1 MRDFRAT
8 KKYRGEVAARYD
20 EKRAVKDVTRRD
32 QAIVENYLSKIAP
45 GSSVLDIPAG
55 TGRFI
60 QFCLGRGL
68 RYTGVDISA
77 DMLDVARTKVPAGAT
92 NIELRVADARALP
105 FGDDAFDYAII
116 IKFIKWLPNLEL
128 LIDVLKEIKRVTRK
142 EAFVQIKV
150 TRRLPLRR
158 RAADLLG
165 RLPIARHVFGTLAD
179 KDSSSAA
186 KTPVRPFRSFSQ
198 QELAE
203 AFAAAGLHVRAIV
216 PDGDLRRGRNFYV
229 LAKQVD

>member
-1 MRDFRAT
+1 MALAGDPARGLLMRDFRAT

-20 EKRAVKDVTRRD
+20 EKRAVKDVIRRD
-32 QAIVENYLSKIAP
+32 QAIVENYLSKVAP

-60 QFCLGRGL
+60 QFCLNRGL
-68 RYTGVDISA
+68 RYTGVDISP

-92 NIELRVADARALP
+92 NVELRVADARALP

-150 TRRLPLRR
+150 TRRVPLRQSGPQDL
-158 RAADLLG
+158 AA
-165 RLPIARHVFGTLAD
+165 
-179 KDSSSAA
+179 
-186 KTPVRPFRSFSQ
+186 
-198 QELAE
+198 
-203 AFAAAGLHVRAIV
+203 
-216 PDGDLRRGRNFYV
+216 
-229 LAKQVD
+229 

>member
-1 MRDFRAT
+1 
-8 KKYRGEVAARYD
+8 
-20 EKRAVKDVTRRD
+20 
-32 QAIVENYLSKIAP
+32 
-45 GSSVLDIPAG
+45 
-55 TGRFI
+55 
-60 QFCLGRGL
+60 
-68 RYTGVDISA
+68 
-77 DMLDVARTKVPAGAT
+77 
-92 NIELRVADARALP
+92 VADARALP

-128 LIDVLKEIKRVTRK
+128 LIDVLREIKRVTRK

-150 TRRLPLRR
+150 TRRLSLRR
-158 RAADLLG
+158 RVANLLG

-216 PDGDLRRGRNFYV
+216 PDGDLRRGRNFYI

>member
-1 MRDFRAT
+1 MLERS
-8 KKYRGEVAARYD
+8 
-20 EKRAVKDVTRRD
+20 
-32 QAIVENYLSKIAP
+32 LSGMTP
-45 GSSVLDIPAG
+45 
-55 TGRFI
+55 
-60 QFCLGRGL
+60 
-68 RYTGVDISA
+68 
-77 DMLDVARTKVPAGAT
+77 
-92 NIELRVADARALP
+92 
-105 FGDDAFDYAII
+105 FDYAII

-128 LIDVLKEIKRVTRK
+128 LIDVLKEVKRVTRN

-158 RAADLLG
+158 RAANLLG
-165 RLPIARHVFGTLAD
+165 QLPIARHVFGAFAD

-186 KTPVRPFRSFSQ
+186 KIPVRPFRSFSQ

-216 PDGDLRRGRNFYV
+216 PDGDLRRGRNFYI